1 MSSTTIIGVCL
12 CFRGC
17 VRLQDDFTA
26 TSAQDKIGLLLPSG
40 RADTG
45 GFDRCAYDDFVTLQ
59 ESCLRCAPA
68 VLSDMAHNF
77 TGISALDHERQ
88 LALARD
94 ALNFSK
100 QVIPTASMCLFEST
114 G

>member
-1 MSSTTIIGVCL
+1 
-12 CFRGC
+12 
-17 VRLQDDFTA
+17 
-26 TSAQDKIGLLLPSG
+26 
-40 RADTG
+40 
-45 GFDRCAYDDFVTLQ
+45 
-59 ESCLRCAPA
+59 
-68 VLSDMAHNF
+68 MAHNF

>member
-45 GFDRCAYDDFVTLQ
+45 VVLIGVRTMISLPCRSLACDVHLQ
-59 ESCLRCAPA
+59 C
-68 VLSDMAHNF
+68 
-77 TGISALDHERQ
+77 
-88 LALARD
+88 
-94 ALNFSK
+94 
-100 QVIPTASMCLFEST
+100 
-114 G
+114 